1 METEK
6 RRKYSAGYRDK
17 GYAFAPMVAN
27 SWGVCGPDL
36 IRFLWAIADHA
47 ARHHLSMPDA
57 DLRVLPLQIW
67 GPQSASQTA
76 AAYSQVSAFKAL
88 RGRLNVEYR
97 QRILTAVFEATTER
111 LHGRT
116 YALSSFKC
124 YRETLARAVWQPVFH
139 VLPCD
144 GPSAAA
150 SECSSMLL
158 QASDSSVAAD
168 SLPPA

>member
-6 RRKYSAGYRDK
+6 RRKYSSGYLHK

-27 SWGVCGPDL
+27 SWGVFGPDL
-36 IRFLWAIADHA
+36 RRFLWAIADHA
-47 ARHHLSMPDA
+47 ARHHLSLPDA
-57 DLRVLPLQIW
+57 DLRVLPEHLW
-67 GPQSASQTA
+67 VPQSASQTA
-76 AAYSQVSAFKAL
+76 AADSQVSSFKAL
-88 RGRLNVEYR
+88 CGCLNIEYR
-97 QRILTAVFEATTER
+97 QRMLTAVYEATTER
-111 LHGRT
+111 LYGRT

-124 YRETLARAVWQPVFH
+124 YRETLAHGRAVWQPVFN

-144 GPSAAA
+144 GSSAAA

-158 QASDSSVAAD
+158 SNCSVAPD